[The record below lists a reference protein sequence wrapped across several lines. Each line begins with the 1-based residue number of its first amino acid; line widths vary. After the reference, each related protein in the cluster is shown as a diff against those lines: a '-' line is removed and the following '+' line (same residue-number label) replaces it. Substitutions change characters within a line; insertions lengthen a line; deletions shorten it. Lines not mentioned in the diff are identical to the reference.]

1 MNIDTKDKIKTS
13 EAYWKVC
20 LTEEKLRLADLVEDQ
35 ADTLD
40 IRDRAVLDYGP
51 SIIKVSNKID
61 EINNVLTQLKTLKN
75 GK

>member
-1 MNIDTKDKIKTS
+1 MNITDKVNAS
-13 EAYWKVC
+13 VAYWEAC
-20 LTEEKLRLADLVEDQ
+20 AAEEMLRLADLVEDQ

-40 IRDRAVLDYGP
+40 IRDQAVLDYGP